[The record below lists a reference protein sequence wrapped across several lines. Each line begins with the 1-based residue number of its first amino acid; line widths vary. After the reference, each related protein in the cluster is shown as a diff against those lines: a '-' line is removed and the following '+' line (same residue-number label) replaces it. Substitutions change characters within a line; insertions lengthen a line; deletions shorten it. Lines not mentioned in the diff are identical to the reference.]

1 MISYYGY
8 TISPNQIE
16 TGEGFLICRNVPIA
30 RTGEQDYIGT
40 ELGLNTTGVVK
51 VNRPAEE
58 VFSDAALASFEGKPV
73 TNDHP
78 PVMLDPES
86 VGSYEKG
93 HIQNVRKGTGEWEGY
108 VIADLH
114 IHDGE
119 LIRAIKEGKRQVSC
133 GYECDYT
140 ENEDGTYTQSNIRG
154 NHVAVVE
161 LGRAGSKAAIMDS
174 NITKPKKAERKTT
187 MSKQSTFMKLFG
199 MAANGKNDEELTQLA
214 MDAADALEET
224 AEVSEEVSDKAK
236 DEDPIAELTARVDSI
251 SDALGKLMEKLDP
264 KEEEKVEEKV
274 EEKTELDEA
283 IEKLAPEEEKGG
295 EEAVVVPAEE
305 MDACGK
311 DGCKAVSDSVAAH
324 ILKAMRPAVA
334 EITDEKVRKSVSD
347 ALINAVSVKT
357 DDIAKVMDAQA
368 SYQSK
373 PATAGLDEVQNAYAN
388 MNPHTKKEDK

>member
-40 ELGLNTTGVVK
+40 ELGLNTTDVVK

-133 GYECDYT
+133 GYECDYS

-224 AEVSEEVSDKAK
+224 AEVSEEDKAK

-251 SDALGKLMEKLDP
+251 ADALGKLMEKLDP

-311 DGCKAVSDSVAAH
+311 DGCKVVSDSVAAH

-373 PATAGLDEVQNAYAN
+373 PVTAGLDEVQNAYAN

>member
-30 RTGEQDYIGT
+30 RTGEQDYLGT
-40 ELGLNTTGVVK
+40 ELGLPVADVVK

-78 PVMLDPES
+78 PELIDSETATM
-86 VGSYEKG
+86 YEKG
-93 HIQNVRKGTGEWEGY
+93 HVQNVRKGEGEWEGY
-108 VIADLH
+108 VIGDLH
-114 IHDGE
+114 IHDAD
-119 LIRAIKEGKRQVSC
+119 LIRAIKEGKRQISC
-133 GYECDYT
+133 GYECDYS
-140 ENEDGTYTQSNIRG
+140 EDGDGYKQTNIRG

-161 LGRAGSKAAIMDS
+161 QGRAGSKAAIMDS
-174 NITKPKKAERKTT
+174 NKTKPIKAERKV
-187 MSKQSTFMKLFG
+187 MSKQSNFLKLFG
-199 MAANGKNDEELTQLA
+199 MAANGKNDEELTQMA
-214 MDAADALEET
+214 MDAAENL
-224 AEVSEEVSDKAK
+224 
-236 DEDPIAELTARVDSI
+236 
-251 SDALGKLMEKLDP
+251 
-264 KEEEKVEEKV
+264 V
-274 EEKTELDEA
+274 EEKTTEEVETKKTEDGDPVAALAAKVEELSAKLDALTKEESVDEATEEVTAELDEA

-324 ILKAMRPAVA
+324 ILRSVRPAIA
-334 EITDEKVRKSVSD
+334 EITDEKVRKAVSD
-347 ALINAVSVKT
+347 ALIGAVSAKT

-368 SYQSK
+368 SYQIKS
-373 PATAGLDEVQNAYAN
+373 PTADLDEVQNAYMN

>member
-30 RTGEQDYIGT
+30 RTGEQDYLGT
-40 ELGLNTTGVVK
+40 ELGLPVADVVK

-78 PVMLDPES
+78 PELIDSETATM
-86 VGSYEKG
+86 YEKG
-93 HIQNVRKGTGEWEGY
+93 HVQNVRKGEGEWEGY
-108 VIADLH
+108 VIGDLH
-114 IHDGE
+114 IHDAD
-119 LIRAIKEGKRQVSC
+119 LIRAIKEGKRQISC
-133 GYECDYT
+133 GYECDYS
-140 ENEDGTYTQSNIRG
+140 EDGDGYKQTNIRG

-161 LGRAGSKAAIMDS
+161 QGRAGSKAAIMDS
-174 NITKPKKAERKTT
+174 NKSKPIKAERKV
-187 MSKQSTFMKLFG
+187 MSKQSNFLKLFG
-199 MAANGKNDEELTQLA
+199 MAANGKNDEELTQMA
-214 MDAADALEET
+214 MDAAENL
-224 AEVSEEVSDKAK
+224 
-236 DEDPIAELTARVDSI
+236 
-251 SDALGKLMEKLDP
+251 
-264 KEEEKVEEKV
+264 V
-274 EEKTELDEA
+274 EEKTTEEVETKKTEDGDPVAALAAKVEELSAKLDALTKEESVDEATEEVTAELDEA

-311 DGCKAVSDSVAAH
+311 DGRKAVSDSVAAH
-324 ILKAMRPAVA
+324 ILRSVRPAIA
-334 EITDEKVRKSVSD
+334 EITDEKVRKAVSD
-347 ALINAVSVKT
+347 ALIGAVSAKT

-368 SYQSK
+368 SYQIKS
-373 PATAGLDEVQNAYAN
+373 PTADLDEVQNAYMN

>member
-30 RTGEQDYIGT
+30 RTGEQDYLGT
-40 ELGLNTTGVVK
+40 ELGLPVADVVK

-78 PVMLDPES
+78 PELIDSETATM
-86 VGSYEKG
+86 YEKG
-93 HIQNVRKGTGEWEGY
+93 HVQNVRKGEGEWEGY
-108 VIADLH
+108 VIGDLH
-114 IHDGE
+114 IHDAD
-119 LIRAIKEGKRQVSC
+119 LIRAIKEGKRQISC
-133 GYECDYT
+133 GYECDYS
-140 ENEDGTYTQSNIRG
+140 EDGDGYKQTNIRG

-161 LGRAGSKAAIMDS
+161 QGRAGSKAAIMDS
-174 NITKPKKAERKTT
+174 NKSKPIKAERKV
-187 MSKQSTFMKLFG
+187 MSKQSNFLKLFG
-199 MAANGKNDEELTQLA
+199 MAANGKNDEELTQMA
-214 MDAADALEET
+214 MDAAENL
-224 AEVSEEVSDKAK
+224 
-236 DEDPIAELTARVDSI
+236 
-251 SDALGKLMEKLDP
+251 
-264 KEEEKVEEKV
+264 V
-274 EEKTELDEA
+274 EEKTTEEVETKKTEDEDPVAALAAKVEELSAKLDALTKEESVDEATEEITAELDEA

-324 ILKAMRPAVA
+324 ILRSVRPAIA
-334 EITDEKVRKSVSD
+334 EITDEKVRKAVSD
-347 ALINAVSVKT
+347 ALIGAVSAKT

-368 SYQSK
+368 SYQIKS
-373 PATAGLDEVQNAYAN
+373 PTADLDEVQNAYMN

>member
-93 HIQNVRKGTGEWEGY
+93 HTQNVRKGTGEWEGY

-133 GYECDYT
+133 GYECDYS

-224 AEVSEEVSDKAK
+224 KAEPKAEPETEPEVK
-236 DEDPIAELTARVDSI
+236 DEDPVAALEAKVADLATKIEALTAPKTEDEV
-251 SDALGKLMEKLDP
+251 
-264 KEEEKVEEKV
+264 KEEV
-274 EEKTELDEA
+274 TAELDEA
-283 IEKLAPEEEKGG
+283 IEKLAPEEVEGG
-295 EEAVVVPAEE
+295 EEAKVVPAEE
-305 MDACGK
+305 MDGCGK
-311 DGCKAVSDSVAAH
+311 DGCKAMSDSVAAH
-324 ILKAMRPAVA
+324 ILKAMRPVVA
-334 EITDEKVRKSVSD
+334 EIKDDSARKAVSD
-347 ALINAVSVKT
+347 ALIEAVSVKT

-368 SYQSK
+368 SYQTQA
-373 PATAGLDEVQNAYAN
+373 PTAGIDEVQNAYAQL
-388 MNPHTKKEDK
+388 NPHTKKEER

>member
-1 MISYYGY
+1 
-8 TISPNQIE
+8 
-16 TGEGFLICRNVPIA
+16 
-30 RTGEQDYIGT
+30 
-40 ELGLNTTGVVK
+40 
-51 VNRPAEE
+51 
-58 VFSDAALASFEGKPV
+58 
-73 TNDHP
+73 
-78 PVMLDPES
+78 
-86 VGSYEKG
+86 
-93 HIQNVRKGTGEWEGY
+93 
-108 VIADLH
+108 
-114 IHDGE
+114 
-119 LIRAIKEGKRQVSC
+119 
-133 GYECDYT
+133 
-140 ENEDGTYTQSNIRG
+140 
-154 NHVAVVE
+154 
-161 LGRAGSKAAIMDS
+161 
-174 NITKPKKAERKTT
+174 

-305 MDACGK
+305 MD
-311 DGCKAVSDSVAAH
+311 GCKAVSDSVAAH

>member
-30 RTGEQDYIGT
+30 RTGEQDYLGT
-40 ELGLNTTGVVK
+40 ELGLPVADVVK

-78 PVMLDPES
+78 PELIDSETATM
-86 VGSYEKG
+86 YEKG
-93 HIQNVRKGTGEWEGY
+93 HVQNVRKGEGEWEGY
-108 VIADLH
+108 VIGDLH
-114 IHDGE
+114 IHDAD
-119 LIRAIKEGKRQVSC
+119 LIRAIKEGKRQISC
-133 GYECDYT
+133 GYECDYS
-140 ENEDGTYTQSNIRG
+140 EDGDGYKQTNIRG

-161 LGRAGSKAAIMDS
+161 QGRAGSKAAIMDS
-174 NITKPKKAERKTT
+174 NKSKPIKAERKV
-187 MSKQSTFMKLFG
+187 MSKQSNFLKLFG
-199 MAANGKNDEELTQLA
+199 MAANGKNDEELTQMA
-214 MDAADALEET
+214 MDAAENL
-224 AEVSEEVSDKAK
+224 
-236 DEDPIAELTARVDSI
+236 
-251 SDALGKLMEKLDP
+251 
-264 KEEEKVEEKV
+264 V
-274 EEKTELDEA
+274 EEKTTEEVETKKAEDGDPVAALAAKVEELSAKLDALTKEESVDEATEEVTAELDEA

-324 ILKAMRPAVA
+324 ILRSVRPAIA
-334 EITDEKVRKSVSD
+334 EITDEKARKAVSD
-347 ALINAVSVKT
+347 ALIGAVSAKT

-368 SYQSK
+368 SYQIKS
-373 PATAGLDEVQNAYAN
+373 PTADLDEVQNAYMN

>member
-16 TGEGFLICRNVPIA
+16 TGEGLLICRNVPIA
-30 RTGEQDYIGT
+30 RTGEQDYLGT
-40 ELGLNTTGVVK
+40 ELGLPVADVVK

-78 PVMLDPES
+78 PELIDSETATM
-86 VGSYEKG
+86 YEKG
-93 HIQNVRKGTGEWEGY
+93 HVQNVRKGEGEWEGY
-108 VIADLH
+108 VIGDLH
-114 IHDGE
+114 IHDAD
-119 LIRAIKEGKRQVSC
+119 LIRAIKEGKRQISC
-133 GYECDYT
+133 GYECDYS
-140 ENEDGTYTQSNIRG
+140 EDGDGYKQTNIRG

-161 LGRAGSKAAIMDS
+161 QGRAGSKAAIMDS
-174 NITKPKKAERKTT
+174 NKSKPIKAERKV
-187 MSKQSTFMKLFG
+187 MSKQSNFLKLFG
-199 MAANGKNDEELTQLA
+199 MAANGKNDEELTQMA
-214 MDAADALEET
+214 MDAAENL
-224 AEVSEEVSDKAK
+224 
-236 DEDPIAELTARVDSI
+236 
-251 SDALGKLMEKLDP
+251 
-264 KEEEKVEEKV
+264 V
-274 EEKTELDEA
+274 EEKTTEEVETKKTEDGDPVAALAAKVEELSAKLDALTEPKESVDEVTEEVTAELDEA

-324 ILKAMRPAVA
+324 ILRSVRPAIA
-334 EITDEKVRKSVSD
+334 EITDEKVRKAVSD
-347 ALINAVSVKT
+347 ALIGAVSAKT

-368 SYQSK
+368 SYQIKS
-373 PATAGLDEVQNAYAN
+373 PTADLDEVQNAYMN

>member
-30 RTGEQDYIGT
+30 RTGEQDYLGT
-40 ELGLNTTGVVK
+40 ELGLPVADVVK

-78 PVMLDPES
+78 PELIDSETATM
-86 VGSYEKG
+86 YEKG
-93 HIQNVRKGTGEWEGY
+93 HVQNVRKGEGEWEGY
-108 VIADLH
+108 VIGDLH
-114 IHDGE
+114 IHDAD
-119 LIRAIKEGKRQVSC
+119 LIRAIKEGKRQISC
-133 GYECDYT
+133 GYECDYS
-140 ENEDGTYTQSNIRG
+140 EDGDGYKQTNIRG

-214 MDAADALEET
+214 MDVAPLMDADEPAKEEP
-224 AEVSEEVSDKAK
+224 AKEESK
-236 DEDPIAELTARVDSI
+236 DEDPVAALAAKVDDLAAKLEALTKPETEDEVT
-251 SDALGKLMEKLDP
+251 
-264 KEEEKVEEKV
+264 EEVTE
-274 EEKTELDEA
+274 ELDEA

-295 EEAVVVPAEE
+295 EEATVVPAEE

-311 DGCKAVSDSVAAH
+311 DGCKAVSDSAAAH

-373 PATAGLDEVQNAYAN
+373 SATASLDEVQNAYAN

>member
-30 RTGEQDYIGT
+30 RTGEQDYLGT
-40 ELGLNTTGVVK
+40 ELGLPVADVVK

-78 PVMLDPES
+78 PELIDSETATM
-86 VGSYEKG
+86 YEKG
-93 HIQNVRKGTGEWEGY
+93 HVQNVRKGEGEWEGY
-108 VIADLH
+108 VIGDLH
-114 IHDGE
+114 IHDAD
-119 LIRAIKEGKRQVSC
+119 LIRAIKEGKRQISC
-133 GYECDYT
+133 GYECDYS
-140 ENEDGTYTQSNIRG
+140 EDGDGYKQTNIRG

-161 LGRAGSKAAIMDS
+161 QGRAGSKAAIMDS
-174 NITKPKKAERKTT
+174 NKSKPIKAERKV
-187 MSKQSTFMKLFG
+187 MSKQSNFLKLFG
-199 MAANGKNDEELTQLA
+199 MAANGKNDEELTQMA
-214 MDAADALEET
+214 MDAAENL
-224 AEVSEEVSDKAK
+224 
-236 DEDPIAELTARVDSI
+236 
-251 SDALGKLMEKLDP
+251 
-264 KEEEKVEEKV
+264 V
-274 EEKTELDEA
+274 EEKTTEEVETKKTEDGDPVAALAAKVEELSAKLDALTKEESVDEATEEVTAELDEA

-324 ILKAMRPAVA
+324 ILRSVRPAIA
-334 EITDEKVRKSVSD
+334 EITDEKVRKAVSD
-347 ALINAVSVKT
+347 ALIGAVSAKT

-368 SYQSK
+368 SYQIKS
-373 PATAGLDEVQNAYAN
+373 PTADLDEVQNAYMN

>member
-30 RTGEQDYIGT
+30 RTGEQDYLGT
-40 ELGLNTTGVVK
+40 ELGLPVADVVK

-78 PVMLDPES
+78 PELIDSETATL
-86 VGSYEKG
+86 YEKG
-93 HIQNVRKGTGEWEGY
+93 HVQNVRKGEGEWEGY
-108 VIADLH
+108 VIGDLH
-114 IHDGE
+114 IHDAD
-119 LIRAIKEGKRQVSC
+119 LIRAIKEGKRQISC
-133 GYECDYT
+133 GYECDYS
-140 ENEDGTYTQSNIRG
+140 EDGDGYKQTNIRG

-161 LGRAGSKAAIMDS
+161 QGRAGSKAAIMDS
-174 NITKPKKAERKTT
+174 NKSKPIKAERKV
-187 MSKQSTFMKLFG
+187 MSKQSNFLKLFG
-199 MAANGKNDEELTQLA
+199 MAANGKNDEELTQMA
-214 MDAADALEET
+214 MDAAENL
-224 AEVSEEVSDKAK
+224 
-236 DEDPIAELTARVDSI
+236 
-251 SDALGKLMEKLDP
+251 
-264 KEEEKVEEKV
+264 V
-274 EEKTELDEA
+274 EEKTTEEVETKKTEDGDPVAALAAKVEELSAKLDALTKEESVDEATEEVTAELDEA

-324 ILKAMRPAVA
+324 ILRSVRPAIA
-334 EITDEKVRKSVSD
+334 EITDEKVRKAVSD
-347 ALINAVSVKT
+347 ALIGAVSAKT

-368 SYQSK
+368 SYQIKS
-373 PATAGLDEVQNAYAN
+373 PTADLDEVQNAYMN

>member
-1 MISYYGY
+1 
-8 TISPNQIE
+8 
-16 TGEGFLICRNVPIA
+16 
-30 RTGEQDYIGT
+30 
-40 ELGLNTTGVVK
+40 
-51 VNRPAEE
+51 
-58 VFSDAALASFEGKPV
+58 
-73 TNDHP
+73 
-78 PVMLDPES
+78 
-86 VGSYEKG
+86 
-93 HIQNVRKGTGEWEGY
+93 
-108 VIADLH
+108 
-114 IHDGE
+114 
-119 LIRAIKEGKRQVSC
+119 
-133 GYECDYT
+133 
-140 ENEDGTYTQSNIRG
+140 
-154 NHVAVVE
+154 
-161 LGRAGSKAAIMDS
+161 MDS

-214 MDAADALEET
+214 MDVAPLMDADEPAKEEP
-224 AEVSEEVSDKAK
+224 AKEEST
-236 DEDPIAELTARVDSI
+236 DEDPVAALTAKVD
-251 SDALGKLMEKLDP
+251 DLATKLEALTAP
-264 KEEEKVEEKV
+264 KESEDEVAEEVTAEI
-274 EEKTELDEA
+274 DEA

-295 EEAVVVPAEE
+295 EEAKVVPAEE
-305 MDACGK
+305 M